1 MQKQLHVKSE
11 ERKQILERWKE
22 SGKSVRQF
30 CQDESINI
38 NTFHYWRGRLK
49 KEKSSGFIKLQP
61 EVSAFQP
68 AYYCEVTLRNGNR
81 VLFHQSPGA
90 KVLRGLLR

>member
-1 MQKQLHVKSE
+1 MQKQLQVKPE
-11 ERKQILERWKE
+11 DRKQILDRWKE

-30 CQDESINI
+30 CQDENINI
-38 NTFHYWRGRLK
+38 NTFHYWRGQLK
-49 KEKSSGFIKLQP
+49 KEKSSGFIKLQSAGP
-61 EVSAFQP
+61 AFQT

-81 VLFHQSPGA
+81 VLFHQSPGG